1 MRISVKAATF
11 DASETAALRRVALVL
26 ADEALRREIRATL
39 DVPKPKSGG
48 LVKKVGPFSKRTNP
62 L

>member
-1 MRISVKAATF
+1 MMCRLSNVTRLDESATH
-11 DASETAALRRVALVL
+11 SM
-26 ADEALRREIRATL
+26 EAGTMTIRATL

-48 LVKKVGPFSKRTNP
+48 LVNNVGPFSKQTNP

>member
-1 MRISVKAATF
+1 MILS
-11 DASETAALRRVALVL
+11 SLQL
-26 ADEALRREIRATL
+26 AFFGATL

-48 LVKKVGPFSKRTNP
+48 LVKKVGPFSKRNNP

>member
-1 MRISVKAATF
+1 MHIHIYQCFSGHLFATRCV
-11 DASETAALRRVALVL
+11 DQKCGALPRRARL
-26 ADEALRREIRATL
+26 RATL